1 MLRCACAPRVAPLR
15 AAPPNPKARR
25 HAALFA
31 CRALRSALAG
41 LCRCPARRSR
51 LLVVLTRLH
60 PFPPLRRQDFLK
72 QLFRW
77 AVQDCENGGV
87 EVYATPMQVEVIDI
101 SEVLSIGF
109 AITLMD
115 IDAAGNE
122 VPGLRLECLMDELE
136 VAGYDRV
143 GMGDDG
149 FPVLETLDGQAKV
162 VKGKCFIVRRD
173 ATKEVPAALQAPA
186 KMLINNLMEA
196 TKRYYSFGSCFS
208 EEF

>member
-1 MLRCACAPRVAPLR
+1 MPRPPRLSAPSAAHQSLTTLTSHAP
-15 AAPPNPKARR
+15 
-25 HAALFA
+25 
-31 CRALRSALAG
+31 G
-41 LCRCPARRSR
+41 
-51 LLVVLTRLH
+51 
-60 PFPPLRRQDFLK
+60 LRRQDFLK

-87 EVYATPMQVEVIDI
+87 EVYATPMRVEVIDI

-109 AITLMD
+109 AITLMQ

-122 VPGLRLECLMDELE
+122 VPGLRLECLMDEE
-136 VAGYDRV
+136 VVAGYDRV

-149 FPVLETLDGQAKV
+149 FPVLETLDGKAKE

-173 ATKEVPAALQAPA
+173 ASVDVPPSLQAPA

>member
-1 MLRCACAPRVAPLR
+1 M
-15 AAPPNPKARR
+15 
-25 HAALFA
+25 
-31 CRALRSALAG
+31 
-41 LCRCPARRSR
+41 
-51 LLVVLTRLH
+51 
-60 PFPPLRRQDFLK
+60 
-72 QLFRW
+72 
-77 AVQDCENGGV
+77 QDCENGGV

-115 IDAAGNE
+115 IDAQGNE
-122 VPGLRLECLMDELE
+122 VPGLRLECLMDEEE

-149 FPVLETLDGQAKV
+149 FPVLETLDGQAKK
-162 VKGKCFIVRRD
+162 VKGRCFIVRRD
-173 ATKEVPAALQAPA
+173 ASKAVPPSLQAPA
-186 KMLINNLMEA
+186 KLLINNLMEA